1 MFKQYNY
8 QKINMLVN
16 LMLKKKNCTGFNYF
30 IISLNNSFSFSKVF
44 FKMFPLFSESSHLIT
59 IASDTYPEK

>member
-1 MFKQYNY
+1 
-8 QKINMLVN
+8 MLVN